1 MREAH
6 AMLDERIEI
15 RRLEQRAAKRV
26 QTVGA
31 MIVGMD
37 VKDIWLGSRGSAKR
51 GDGNHEKCGS
61 DKCEKVL
68 HDFYFTESSPTAKLQ
83 PIARQVKNQFS
94 PEAYSPKN
102 RCRRK
107 AWYRGSDTREIS

>member
-15 RRLEQRAAKRV
+15 RRLKQRAAKRV

-37 VKDIWLGSRGSAKR
+37 VKDVWLEGRRGVKR
-51 GDGNHEKCGS
+51 GHRC
-61 DKCEKVL
+61 
-68 HDFYFTESSPTAKLQ
+68 
-83 PIARQVKNQFS
+83 
-94 PEAYSPKN
+94 PE
-102 RCRRK
+102 
-107 AWYRGSDTREIS
+107 YRGRNECVKVSHD

>member
-37 VKDIWLGSRGSAKR
+37 VKDVWLGGRRGVKR
-51 GDGNHEKCGS
+51 GHRC
-61 DKCEKVL
+61 
-68 HDFYFTESSPTAKLQ
+68 
-83 PIARQVKNQFS
+83 
-94 PEAYSPKN
+94 PE
-102 RCRRK
+102 
-107 AWYRGSDTREIS
+107 